1 MKDLLM
7 VSYRNAN
14 GWVFFW
20 VFICG
25 LAWSVAL
32 GILFSGC
39 TYESSGSADP
49 EPVRVT
55 FLDVGQGLAVLLENG
70 GRFALYDT
78 GPDSVGV
85 VDSLLARGFDSLS
98 WVLLSHG
105 HRDHVGGFLEMGA
118 AVMAG
123 RLHVGRL
130 LVGPD
135 TASTAISD
143 SVLVLA
149 RRFGLRV
156 DTLVRGDSVWFSDC
170 LNLSVQ
176 WPPEYGRFGENRAS
190 VVVKASLDQESEA
203 SLLLTGD
210 LDSLGERLLLELSP
224 KLSAELLQVGHH
236 GSSGSNSLPFLSQV
250 SPRYAAIGVGKGNR
264 YGHPTAEVLRKLEL
278 VTGDSA
284 AVFRTDLHGS
294 FAFEMWPNVG
304 VVTR

>member
-1 MKDLLM
+1 M
-7 VSYRNAN
+7 VSCRNAN

-20 VFICG
+20 VFLCG
-25 LAWSVAL
+25 IAWSVAL
-32 GILFSGC
+32 GVLLLGC
-39 TYESSGSADP
+39 TYESSGNPEP

-55 FLDVGQGLAVLLENG
+55 VLDVGQGLSVLLSAD

-85 VDSLLARGFDSLS
+85 VDSLLARGIDSLS

-135 TASTAISD
+135 TASTPISD
-143 SVLVLA
+143 SALVLA
-149 RRFGLRV
+149 SQLRIPV
-156 DTLVRGDSVWFSDC
+156 DTLVRGDSVWFAEGLDV
-170 LNLSVQ
+170 SVQ
-176 WPPEYGRFGENRAS
+176 WPPEYGRFGENGAS
-190 VVVKASLDQESEA
+190 VVVRVSRAQDPDA

-210 LDSLGERLLLELSP
+210 LDSVGERNLLDLSP
-224 KLSAELLQVGHH
+224 NLSAELLQVGHH
-236 GSSGSNSLPFLSQV
+236 GSSGSSSLPFLSQV
-250 SPRYAAIGVGKGNR
+250 SPRYAVIGVGKDNR
-264 YGHPTAEVLRKLEL
+264 YGHPAADVLKKLEL

-284 AVFRTDLHGS
+284 AVFRTDLQGS
-294 FAFEMWPNVG
+294 VDFEMWAGVG

>member
-1 MKDLLM
+1 M

-39 TYESSGSADP
+39 TYESPGSADP

-55 FLDVGQGLAVLLENG
+55 FLDVGQGLSVLLEVD

-85 VDSLLARGFDSLS
+85 VDSLLARGIDSLS
-98 WVLLSHG
+98 WILLSHG

-123 RLHVGRL
+123 RLHIGRL

-143 SVLVLA
+143 SVLMLA
-149 RRFGLRV
+149 RHLGLRV
-156 DTLVRGDSVWFSDC
+156 DTLVRGDSLWLSEG

-190 VVVKASLDQESEA
+190 VVMKVSLDQESEA

-210 LDSLGERLLLELSP
+210 LDSVGERNLLDLSP
-224 KLSAELLQVGHH
+224 NLSAELLQVGHH
-236 GSSGSNSLPFLSQV
+236 GSSGSSTLPFLSQV
-250 SPRYAAIGVGKGNR
+250 SPRFAAVSVGKGNR

-294 FAFEMWPNVG
+294 IAFEMWPNVG
-304 VVTR
+304 VITR

>member
-1 MKDLLM
+1 M

-20 VFICG
+20 VLICG

-39 TYESSGSADP
+39 TYESPGSADP
-49 EPVRVT
+49 EPVQVT
-55 FLDVGQGLAVLLENG
+55 FLDVGQGLSVLLG
-70 GRFALYDT
+70 VDGRFALYDT

-85 VDSLLARGFDSLS
+85 VDSLLARGIDSLS
-98 WVLLSHG
+98 WILLSHG
-105 HRDHVGGFLEMGA
+105 HRDHVGGFLEMGV
-118 AVMAG
+118 AVTAG
-123 RLHVGRL
+123 RLHIGRL

-149 RRFGLRV
+149 RHLGLRV
-156 DTLVRGDSVWFSDC
+156 DTLVRGDSLWLSEG

-190 VVVKASLDQESEA
+190 VVMKVSLDQESEA

-210 LDSLGERLLLELSP
+210 LDSVGERNLLDLSP
-224 KLSAELLQVGHH
+224 NLSAELLQVGHH
-236 GSSGSNSLPFLSQV
+236 GSSGSSTLPFLSQV
-250 SPRYAAIGVGKGNR
+250 SPRFAAVSVGKGNR

-278 VTGDSA
+278 VTGDSS

-294 FAFEMWPNVG
+294 IAFEMWPNVG
-304 VVTR
+304 VITR

>member
-1 MKDLLM
+1 M
-7 VSYRNAN
+7 VSCRNAN

-20 VFICG
+20 VFLCG
-25 LAWSVAL
+25 IAWSVAL
-32 GILFSGC
+32 GVLLLGC
-39 TYESSGSADP
+39 TYESSGNPEP

-55 FLDVGQGLAVLLENG
+55 VLDVGQGLSVLLSAD

-78 GPDSVGV
+78 GPDSVGL
-85 VDSLLARGFDSLS
+85 VDSLLARGIDSLS

-105 HRDHVGGFLEMGA
+105 HRDHVGGFWEVSA

-149 RRFGLRV
+149 RRLGLRV

-190 VVVKASLDQESEA
+190 VVMKVSLDQESEA

-236 GSSGSNSLPFLSQV
+236 GSSGSSTLPFLSQV
-250 SPRYAAIGVGKGNR
+250 SPRFAAVSVGKGNR

-278 VTGDSA
+278 VTGDSSS
-284 AVFRTDLHGS
+284 VFRTDLHGS
-294 FAFEMWPNVG
+294 IAFEMWPNVG
-304 VVTR
+304 VITR

>member
-1 MKDLLM
+1 M
-7 VSYRNAN
+7 VSYRNTN

-55 FLDVGQGLAVLLENG
+55 FLDVGQGLAVLLENE

-85 VDSLLARGFDSLS
+85 VDSLLARGIDSLS
-98 WVLLSHG
+98 WILLSHG

-149 RRFGLRV
+149 RHLGLRV
-156 DTLVRGDSVWFSDC
+156 DTLVRGDSLWLSEG

-236 GSSGSNSLPFLSQV
+236 GSSGSSTLPFLSQV
-250 SPRYAAIGVGKGNR
+250 SPRFAAVSVGKGNR
-264 YGHPTAEVLRKLEL
+264 YGHPTVDVLRKLEL
-278 VTGDSA
+278 VTGDSS

-294 FAFEMWPNVG
+294 IAFEMWPNVG
-304 VVTR
+304 VITR

>member
-55 FLDVGQGLAVLLENG
+55 FLDVGQGLAVLLENE

-85 VDSLLARGFDSLS
+85 VDSLLARGIDSLA
-98 WVLLSHG
+98 WILLSHG

-135 TASTAISD
+135 TASGPISD
-143 SVLVLA
+143 SALVLA
-149 RRFGLRV
+149 SRLRIPV
-156 DTLVRGDSVWFSDC
+156 DTLVRGDSVWFAEGLDV
-170 LNLSVQ
+170 SVQ
-176 WPPEYGRFGENRAS
+176 WPPEYGRFGENGAS
-190 VVVKASLDQESEA
+190 VVVRVSQAQDPEA

-210 LDSLGERLLLELSP
+210 LDSVGERRLLELSP
-224 KLSAELLQVGHH
+224 NLSAQLLQVGHH

-294 FAFEMWPNVG
+294 IAFEMWPNVG

>member
-1 MKDLLM
+1 M

-20 VFICG
+20 VLICG

-39 TYESSGSADP
+39 TYESPGSADP
-49 EPVRVT
+49 EPVQVT
-55 FLDVGQGLAVLLENG
+55 FLDVGQGLSVLLEVD

-78 GPDSVGV
+78 GLDSVGV
-85 VDSLLARGFDSLS
+85 VDSLLARGIDSLS
-98 WVLLSHG
+98 WILLSHG

-123 RLHVGRL
+123 RLHIGRL

-149 RRFGLRV
+149 RHLGLRV
-156 DTLVRGDSVWFSDC
+156 DTLVRGDSLWLSEG

-210 LDSLGERLLLELSP
+210 LDSVGERNLLDLSP
-224 KLSAELLQVGHH
+224 NLSAELLQVGHH
-236 GSSGSNSLPFLSQV
+236 GSSGSSTLPFLSQV
-250 SPRYAAIGVGKGNR
+250 SPRFAAVSVGKGNR

-278 VTGDSA
+278 VTGNSS

-294 FAFEMWPNVG
+294 IAFEMWPNVG
-304 VVTR
+304 VITR

>member
-1 MKDLLM
+1 L
-7 VSYRNAN
+7 
-14 GWVFFW
+14 
-20 VFICG
+20 
-25 LAWSVAL
+25 
-32 GILFSGC
+32 
-39 TYESSGSADP
+39 
-49 EPVRVT
+49 RVT
-55 FLDVGQGLAVLLENG
+55 FLDVGQGLAVLLENE

-85 VDSLLARGFDSLS
+85 VDSLLARGIDSLS
-98 WVLLSHG
+98 WILLSHG

-149 RRFGLRV
+149 RRLGLRV
-156 DTLVRGDSVWFSDC
+156 DTLVRGDSLWLSEG

-176 WPPEYGRFGENRAS
+176 WPPEYGRFGENHAS
-190 VVVKASLDQESEA
+190 VVVKASLDQESGA

-284 AVFRTDLHGS
+284 AVFRTDLQGRITCRLLPDRI
-294 FAFEMWPNVG
+294 EVG
-304 VVTR
+304 TQYG

>member
-1 MKDLLM
+1 M

-20 VFICG
+20 VLICG

-39 TYESSGSADP
+39 TYESPGSADP
-49 EPVRVT
+49 EPVQVT
-55 FLDVGQGLAVLLENG
+55 FLDVGQGLSVLLG
-70 GRFALYDT
+70 VDGRFALYDT

-85 VDSLLARGFDSLS
+85 VDSLLARGIDSLS
-98 WVLLSHG
+98 WILLSHG

-118 AVMAG
+118 AVTAG
-123 RLHVGRL
+123 RLHIGRL

-149 RRFGLRV
+149 RHLGLRV
-156 DTLVRGDSVWFSDC
+156 DTLVRGDSLWLSEG

-190 VVVKASLDQESEA
+190 VVMKVSLDQESEA

-210 LDSLGERLLLELSP
+210 LDSVGERNLLDLSP
-224 KLSAELLQVGHH
+224 NLSAELLQVGHH
-236 GSSGSNSLPFLSQV
+236 GSSGSSTLPFLSQV
-250 SPRYAAIGVGKGNR
+250 SPRFAAVSVGKGNR

-278 VTGDSA
+278 VTGNSS

-294 FAFEMWPNVG
+294 IAFEMWPNVG
-304 VVTR
+304 VITR